1 MSSETASQQLT
12 KLLDELDNDSL
23 AAMSDEEVLNLRKQL
38 NPYGRTIEG
47 SNKILTYSYTDL
59 QFEYTK
65 KLITTTMIGYLNRM
79 CDEWR
84 VPDGIPIIP
93 VYDYVKDPSKLDE
106 FENTLQDASFMRKK
120 LDENKATMQKRVIIK
135 EFLEDMFQYN
145 PDLHVR
151 SAYKPNIKDDER
163 NVLDT
168 PAAQLAIYELKRKDP
183 DFKEAMILYEREKLI
198 REKKDV
204 ADVSDTTN
212 DSTTNDTSHEKIVSK
227 IVKCVTEMLPPT
239 DIFHR
244 FQYYYDSNYEELR
257 DIVSDLYC
265 DKPCFETAINPYD
278 WHDNEEDAE
287 KFISKHRDEVI
298 STIFKA
304 HSGKW
309 NIFSPYKKV
318 RESMKYFNK
327 KTAVLEEIAKQI
339 ESDAKMGS
347 ELMRKRIKIKKKK
360 NIDEEGP
367 DDEAFIKWKSQNSKL
382 KEMGAESIK
391 PSEYENQDEIDDAL
405 EVPVFRISNGGTKM
419 EKTMFYTESV
429 APDLPDAN
437 ELAKNNSKKLT
448 T

>member
-1 MSSETASQQLT
+1 MSSESAASQLT
-12 KLLDELDNDSL
+12 KLLDELDDDSL
-23 AAMSDEEVLNLRKQL
+23 AKMTDEEVLELRKQL

-47 SNKILTYSYTDL
+47 SDKILTYSYTDL

-65 KLITTTMIGYLNRM
+65 KLVTTTMIGFLNRM

-84 VPDGIPIIP
+84 VPDGIPVIP

-106 FENTLQDASFMRKK
+106 FEKTLQKPEIMRKH
-120 LDENKATMQKRVIIK
+120 LDANKENMQKRVIIK

-145 PDLHVR
+145 PDYHVR
-151 SAYKPNIKDDER
+151 SAYKPNVKDDER
-163 NVLDT
+163 KIIDT
-168 PAAQLAIYELKRKDP
+168 PAAHLAIYELKLKNP
-183 DFKEAMILYEREKLI
+183 EFKEDLILYEREKLLK
-198 REKKDV
+198 EKLDAESENKDKTEV
-204 ADVSDTTN
+204 KVP
-212 DSTTNDTSHEKIVSK
+212 EKIVSAVTK
-227 IVKCVTEMLPPT
+227 QVTEIIPPA

-257 DIVSDLYC
+257 AIVADLYC
-265 DKPCFETAINPYD
+265 DKPCFETAINPYA
-278 WHDNEEDAE
+278 WHDTEDDAD
-287 KFISKHRDEVI
+287 KFINKHRDEVI

-318 RESMKYFNK
+318 RDSMKYFNK

-360 NIDEEGP
+360 NISEEGP
-367 DDEAFIKWKSQNSKL
+367 DDAAFIKWKSENSKL

-419 EKTMFYTESV
+419 ERTKFYTESV
-429 APDLPDAN
+429 APNVPDAE
-437 ELAKNNSKKLT
+437 ELAKYNKTNK
-448 T
+448 